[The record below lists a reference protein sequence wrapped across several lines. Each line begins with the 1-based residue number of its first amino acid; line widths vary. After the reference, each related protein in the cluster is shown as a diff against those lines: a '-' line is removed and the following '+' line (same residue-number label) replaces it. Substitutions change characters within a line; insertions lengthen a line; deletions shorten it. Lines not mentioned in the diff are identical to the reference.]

1 MQKEESY
8 TFWSGLKRG
17 LLGLKDVLTSKDQD
31 KVAYNML
38 LIGETGSGKTSFLNL
53 LCNFKM
59 VLKLKDDSCIKK
71 LNKFHNEA
79 LENVKA
85 AEMESATTGATYY
98 QVDFEEVKLGLLDTP
113 GFGDTRGLDQDKEN
127 VKKIVDKVNDVE
139 YINCVCLIVNGRMAR
154 MTSQLQYV
162 ISEISA
168 VLPKVT
174 VKNTIVVFTNAKS
187 QCDTNFCVDQITPY
201 LGNPI
206 SDDKVFYFDNP
217 WCILG
222 KMEKAKATK
231 DLQKAFRRASESL
244 ERMFNTIKTFEPIHT
259 TLFMDLFLAKEA
271 VERKVHELLLAVQ
284 NKVTLEETITNKKK
298 EIDTAIAAKSI
309 NSNFETMIKV
319 PKWTIQP
326 TAQHNTVCELC
337 NSNCHPMCGLPSSKD
352 DREVLK
358 NCACMQESNFVC
370 TVCGHTYDVHMHA
383 HFLNKLEE
391 VETIFVNEDM
401 KKAFEKAEIDIESL
415 GQDMKERL
423 DKEFHKIEEEI
434 SDHFGN
440 LSNKIK
446 LFEAHASTP
455 SYIKLLH
462 CQLVVIN
469 QRIKAISATNSSGID
484 DLIRTRDELEAKIN
498 LIGKTTTV

>member
-1 MQKEESY
+1 
-8 TFWSGLKRG
+8 
-17 LLGLKDVLTSKDQD
+17 
-31 KVAYNML
+31 
-38 LIGETGSGKTSFLNL
+38 
-53 LCNFKM
+53 
-59 VLKLKDDSCIKK
+59 
-71 LNKFHNEA
+71 
-79 LENVKA
+79 
-85 AEMESATTGATYY
+85 MESATTGAKYY
-98 QVDFEEVKLGLLDTP
+98 QLDFEEVKIGVLDTP

-139 YINCVCLIVNGRMAR
+139 YINCICLIVNGRMAR

-174 VKNTIVVFTNAKS
+174 VKNIIVVFTNAKS
-187 QCDTNFCVDQITPY
+187 QCDTNFRVEQLTPY
-201 LGNPI
+201 LGHSI
-206 SDDKVFYFDNP
+206 SDDKIFYFDNP
-217 WCILG
+217 WCILDH
-222 KMEKAKATK
+222 METTKVTK

-259 TLFMDLFLAKEA
+259 TSFMDLFLAKEA

-284 NKVTLEETITNKKK
+284 NKTTLEETIKKKK
-298 EIDTAIAAKSI
+298 EEIDAAIAAKSI
-309 NSNFETMIKV
+309 NSNFETTIKV

-326 TAQHNTVCELC
+326 TAQHYTVCELC
-337 NSNCHPMCGLPSSKD
+337 NSNCHPMCGLPFSED
-352 DREVLK
+352 DREVLR
-358 NCACMQESNFVC
+358 NCICIRGKPTC
-370 TVCGHTYDVHMHA
+370 DVCGHTYDVHMHA

-391 VETIFVNEDM
+391 VETVIVNEDM

-415 GQDMKERL
+415 GKDMKERL
-423 DKEFHKIEEEI
+423 DKQFHKIEEEI

-455 SYIKLLH
+455 SYQKLLH

-469 QRIKAISATNSSGID
+469 QRIKAISGKKSSGVD
-484 DLIRTRDELEAKIN
+484 DLIRTKEELEKKIK
-498 LIGKTTTV
+498 LVGGKTTV